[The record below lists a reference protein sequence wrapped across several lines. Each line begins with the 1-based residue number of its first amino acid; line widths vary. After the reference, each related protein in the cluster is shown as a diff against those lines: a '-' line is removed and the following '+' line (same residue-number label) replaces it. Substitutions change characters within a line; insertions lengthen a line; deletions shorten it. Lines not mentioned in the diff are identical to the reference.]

1 MDDVTTGSAFLVARG
16 RRRGHRTILAPS
28 FLVRRGIHALLADA
42 IGWSGPTRSRDGS
55 SLGAGDAGRITVT
68 WTAGTLTRADLDAG
82 DAGGSAP
89 VTDEQGRPLQM
100 VYGIVTEGRLSGE
113 VDDDDL
119 GRARKQAVESYRRF
133 LLDEDGFEVDSADA
147 FVLRELRS
155 VPPRATTRRR
165 PRPAQVPA
173 RVDARARRAL
183 SSPAI
188 VVAIVV
194 ALGLIVLGVLLLLL
208 ADDTSPPPRAR
219 DRRLDHLGGVARACG
234 GGEVDRADRAGRR
247 GHPSSY
253 EPRRSALGL
262 PAGPGSSSTR
272 VPTASPRN

>member
-1 MDDVTTGSAFLVARG
+1 M
-16 RRRGHRTILAPS
+16 
-28 FLVRRGIHALLADA
+28 
-42 IGWSGPTRSRDGS
+42 
-55 SLGAGDAGRITVT
+55 T

-165 PRPAQVPA
+165 PRAAQVPA

-208 ADDTSPPPRAR
+208 ADDTKPTADGPGIVASTTWAGSLARAAGGKSIG
-219 DRRLDHLGGVARACG
+219 LIVPAGVA
-234 GGEVDRADRAGRR
+234 D
-247 GHPSSY
+247 PSSY